1 MSKKCKISL
10 VVPIFNEQDSIQTL
24 YNQIQAELKDF
35 KKEIIFINDGSSDD
49 SAEIISDIINQDS
62 NVIMIDFARNFGKAT
77 GLSEAFKIAA
87 GDIVVT
93 IDGDLQD
100 DPSEIKNLI
109 DKVESGWDLVS
120 GWKKDRKDPFMKI
133 IASRLFNLITR
144 IKTGIK
150 IHDFNCG
157 LKVYRSKVVKSIKVY
172 GHLHRFIPVLAH
184 FEGFKVTEIKV
195 NHHPRKFGESKYGK
209 SRFFHGFYD
218 FLTIIFLEKYLNR
231 PMHFFGKFGLIFC
244 GAGFIIN
251 LYLAIQWVCFRIY
264 PSDFDGDY
272 TIIRPLFFLGI
283 LLIVIGIQFFS
294 TGFIGEMIARKSV
307 KSSPGSMRIIS
318 KEVE

>member
-10 VVPIFNEQDSIQTL
+10 VVPIFNEQESIQTL
-24 YNQIQAELKDF
+24 YNQIQTELKDF
-35 KKEIIFINDGSSDD
+35 KKEIIFINDGSSDG
-49 SAEIISDIINQDS
+49 SAKIISDIINQDS
-62 NVIMIDFARNFGKAT
+62 DVIMIDFARNFGKAT
-77 GLSEAFKIAA
+77 GLSEAFKIAT

-157 LKVYRSKVVKSIKVY
+157 LKAYRSKVVKSIKIY

-184 FEGFKVTEIKV
+184 FEGFKVAEIKV

-264 PSDFDGDY
+264 PSDFNGDY

>member
-10 VVPIFNEQDSIQTL
+10 VIPIFNEQDSIQTL

-157 LKVYRSKVVKSIKVY
+157 LKAYRSKVVKSIKVY

>member
-157 LKVYRSKVVKSIKVY
+157 LKAYRSKVVKSIKVY

-294 TGFIGEMIARKSV
+294 TGFIGEMIVRKSI

>member
-1 MSKKCKISL
+1 VSKKCKISL